1 MIERTYFLHFRRI
14 REVITAAVTVGA
26 AFLASY
32 LILWARP

>member
-1 MIERTYFLHFRRI
+1 MIERTYFLHYRTI
-14 REVITAAVTVGA
+14 RDVVTAAVTVGA